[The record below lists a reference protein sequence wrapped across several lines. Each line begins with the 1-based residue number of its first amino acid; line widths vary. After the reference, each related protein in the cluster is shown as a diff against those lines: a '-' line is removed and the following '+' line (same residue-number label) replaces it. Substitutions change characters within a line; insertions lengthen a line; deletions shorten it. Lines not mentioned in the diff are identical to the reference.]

1 MPINISFIYKLI
13 IIFILKSRK
22 IKCPRIGFCL
32 RKLQNIR
39 PTKIDDYT
47 VHVYGGFKALT
58 KYGSFEYIFINEFFS
73 CKMYMSR
80 SIFISDPLEM
90 LQLLYDQN
98 KNTFCKNLNLSLT
111 FNQRLRVFNG
121 CMQYCFHKLCV
132 WQQNNVMDNIY
143 NSIQY
148 QQLNQP

>member
-1 MPINISFIYKLI
+1 MCFFKSFLGSSIIILYCIALIFVLVKKWVCAEPQILMPINISFIYKLI

-90 LQLLYDQN
+90 L
-98 KNTFCKNLNLSLT
+98 
-111 FNQRLRVFNG
+111 
-121 CMQYCFHKLCV
+121 
-132 WQQNNVMDNIY
+132 
-143 NSIQY
+143 
-148 QQLNQP
+148 